1 MLELLQQQLSQL
13 QNLEKIE
20 QEYEQK
26 FFLRLPR
33 STLLEEKTFVHTPA
47 QFFQG
52 FAVGLAVAA
61 VVPAIIAGLIGY
73 SILGL
78 RGHYFAICTLGLGVA
93 AGEISGGIEIIGAGQ
108 GFTTPP
114 FPNVDRLEARGEF
127 FYFCSFIVLV
137 FTFLAVKA
145 IYSTRFKLSRK
156 REYLK

>member
-1 MLELLQQQLSQL
+1 MDEGGG
-13 QNLEKIE
+13 
-20 QEYEQK
+20 
-26 FFLRLPR
+26 
-33 STLLEEKTFVHTPA
+33 EKTFVHTPA

-52 FAVGLAVAA
+52 FAFGLAVAA
-61 VVPAIIAGLIGY
+61 IVPAIVAGLIGY

-127 FYFCSFIVLV
+127 SIFVVL
-137 FTFLAVKA
+137 
-145 IYSTRFKLSRK
+145 
-156 REYLK
+156 